1 MRQKRGLGIQPKTI
15 TNKDPDGLACLIA
28 IASGMDRGPG
38 AGGDIQPVVGFA
50 MSPLATARFAK
61 GGRRQLS
68 ELAPIDLGETP
79 EMGEA
84 V

>member
-1 MRQKRGLGIQPKTI
+1 
-15 TNKDPDGLACLIA
+15 
-28 IASGMDRGPG
+28 
-38 AGGDIQPVVGFA
+38 
-50 MSPLATARFAK
+50 MSSLATARFAK